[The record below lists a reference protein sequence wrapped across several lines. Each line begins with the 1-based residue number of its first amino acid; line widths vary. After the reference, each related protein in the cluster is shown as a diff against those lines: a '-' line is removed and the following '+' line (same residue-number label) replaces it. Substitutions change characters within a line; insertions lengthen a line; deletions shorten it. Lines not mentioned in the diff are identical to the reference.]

1 MSVLDCPRPYC
12 PHSRILFYS
21 VLFYRS
27 ILFLLIWGHRQDNGV
42 ENQQVSGICGIMD
55 VYLQLAH
62 YARKTLCLMISSDVL
77 PMMITKISND
87 NNNNSHDNVCGA
99 VIMTKLSLREFTRFI

>member
-21 VLFYRS
+21 VLSFYS
-27 ILFLLIWGHRQDNGV
+27 VFINLGHRQDNGV